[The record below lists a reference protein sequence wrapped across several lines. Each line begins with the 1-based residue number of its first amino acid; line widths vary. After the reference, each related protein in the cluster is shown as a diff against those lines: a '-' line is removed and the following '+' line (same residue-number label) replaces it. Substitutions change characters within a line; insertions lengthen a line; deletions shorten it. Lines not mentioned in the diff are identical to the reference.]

1 MRVPNRSMRRIG
13 GYKQRGIGVIELSVS
28 LVIAAA
34 VLFGVFFVMNQANA
48 SRVVTAEVQ
57 TVTLLSNTLRNQG
70 SSGSSFTGLTP
81 ATLIQ
86 LGIAPEN
93 MVRDGNTLMSGFS
106 TPVNVQATNV
116 NGVSD
121 DGFEITYTD
130 FPARSCS
137 EFVSGVSH
145 MFSRVSIGGQ
155 VVKNTGSGNT
165 DNEITIA
172 EMALCDATNNNVTIA
187 FAQGR

>member
-1 MRVPNRSMRRIG
+1 MRVPNRSTPRLS

-34 VLFGVFFVMNQANA
+34 VLFGVFFFVNKANA
-48 SRVVTAEVQ
+48 SRVVTSEVQ

-70 SSGSSFTGLTP
+70 SAGSSFAGLTN

-93 MVRDGNTLMSGFS
+93 MVRDNTLQSGFS
-106 TPVNVQATNV
+106 TPITVTSSNV
-116 NGVSD
+116 NGLGN
-121 DGFEITYTD
+121 DGFEISYID
-130 FPARSCS
+130 FPARSCA

-145 MFSRVSIGGQ
+145 MFARVSIGGQ
-155 VVKNTGSGNT
+155 VVKNIGSGNT
-165 DNEITIA
+165 DDEITIVD
-172 EMALCDATNNNVTIA
+172 MARCDATAGNVTLA

>member
-1 MRVPNRSMRRIG
+1 MRIQNRSTPRIG

-57 TVTLLSNTLRNQG
+57 TVTMLSNTLRNQG
-70 SSGSSFTGLTP
+70 SSGSSFAGLTN

-93 MVRDGNTLMSGFS
+93 MVRDDELLSGFS
-106 TPVNVQATNV
+106 TPVSVTAANV
-116 NGVSD
+116 NGVAN
-121 DGFEITYTD
+121 DGFEITYTN
-130 FPARSCS
+130 FPARQCS
-137 EFVSGVSH
+137 EFISAVSH

-155 VVKNTGSGNT
+155 VVKNTTSGNT
-165 DNEITIA
+165 DDEITIA
-172 EMALCDATNNNVTIA
+172 DMARCDATNNNVTIA